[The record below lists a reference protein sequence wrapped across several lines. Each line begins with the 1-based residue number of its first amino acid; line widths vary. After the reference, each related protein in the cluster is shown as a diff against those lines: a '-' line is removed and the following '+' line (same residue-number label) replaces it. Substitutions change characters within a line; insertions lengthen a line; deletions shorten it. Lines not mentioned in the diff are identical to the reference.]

1 MHTMGK
7 VGVWLVVL
15 AACAATLL
23 TSKLIQVRNGWTK
36 KAFVAREEYRAL
48 VPKMAELQEQLDVLE
63 GNRFRALELW
73 GNSSPPVQTTVQ
85 AQGALVVDLGTDSTD
100 SGITEKKVIYG
111 FEVLPDNSV
120 VYRGDF
126 TVATARNVQSQLTP
140 NWKVRAQDGA
150 TWQSSKWRWR
160 NQLPSAYQQNF
171 DKQVLLIGQREDDLA
186 VWRRSQDVQ
195 TKLVT
200 QSQEQLQLREAEL
213 VGGDQ
218 LSKNAADAVE
228 HREGLVAAVEQVE
241 ETRNQILT
249 KVDDL
254 RRRLRTVQ
262 REVDRLKA
270 LNLELADKLPQPGK
284 AQAANQ

>member
-7 VGVWLVVL
+7 VGIWLVVV
-15 AACAATLL
+15 AAVAATML

-36 KAFVAREEYRAL
+36 KASVAREEYRAL
-48 VPKMAELQEQLDVLE
+48 VPKLAELQEQLDALE
-63 GNRFRALELW
+63 GDRFRALELW
-73 GNSSPPVQTTVQ
+73 GNSSPPVPTTVQ
-85 AQGALVVDLGTDSTD
+85 AQGALVVELGTN
-100 SGITEKKVIYG
+100 SGITEKKVVYG

-126 TVATARNVQSQLTP
+126 TVATARDVQSQLAP
-140 NWKVRAQDGA
+140 NWKVRNQDGA

-171 DKQVLLIGQREDDLA
+171 DKQILLLSQREDDLA

-195 TKLVT
+195 TKLVA
-200 QSQEQLQLREAEL
+200 QSQEQLKLREAEL

-241 ETRNQILT
+241 ESRNQVLT

-254 RRRLRTVQ
+254 RRKLRTVQ
-262 REVDRLKA
+262 TDVDRLKA
-270 LNLELADKLPQPGK
+270 LKVELTDKLPQPEK
-284 AQAANQ
+284 VQAANNP

>member
-7 VGVWLVVL
+7 VGVWLVVV
-15 AACAATLL
+15 AAVASTML

-48 VPKMAELQEQLDVLE
+48 VPKLAELQEQLDTLE
-63 GNRFRALELW
+63 GDRFRAIELW

-85 AQGALVVDLGTDSTD
+85 AQGALVVDLGTN

-126 TVATARNVQSQLTP
+126 TVATARDVQSQLTP
-140 NWKVRAQDGA
+140 NWKVRNQDGA

-160 NQLPSAYQQNF
+160 NQLPSAYQQNY
-171 DKQVLLIGQREDDLA
+171 DKQILLLSQREDDLA

-195 TKLVT
+195 TKLVA
-200 QSQEQLQLREAEL
+200 QAGEQLKLREAEL
-213 VGGDQ
+213 VGGEQ

-228 HREGLVAAVEQVE
+228 HREGLVAAVEQAE
-241 ETRNQILT
+241 ESRNQVLT

-254 RRRLRTVQ
+254 RRKLRTVQ
-262 REVDRLKA
+262 REVDRLKT
-270 LNLELADKLPQPGK
+270 LNAELTDKLPQPEK
-284 AQAANQ
+284 VQAANKP

>member
-7 VGVWLVVL
+7 VGVWLVVV
-15 AACAATLL
+15 AAVASTML

-48 VPKMAELQEQLDVLE
+48 VPKLAELQEQLDALE
-63 GNRFRALELW
+63 GDRFRAIELW

-85 AQGALVVDLGTDSTD
+85 AQGALVVDLGTN
-100 SGITEKKVIYG
+100 SGITDKKVIYG

-126 TVATARNVQSQLTP
+126 TVATARDVQSQLTP
-140 NWKVRAQDGA
+140 NWKVRNQDGA

-171 DKQVLLIGQREDDLA
+171 DKQILLLSQREDDLA

-195 TKLVT
+195 TKLVA
-200 QSQEQLQLREAEL
+200 QASEQLKLREAEL
-213 VGGDQ
+213 VGGEQ

-241 ETRNQILT
+241 EVRNQVLT

-254 RRRLRTVQ
+254 RRKLRTVQ

-270 LNLELADKLPQPGK
+270 LNVELTDKLPQPEK
-284 AQAANQ
+284 VQATNNQ

>member
-7 VGVWLVVL
+7 VGIWLVVV
-15 AACAATLL
+15 AAVAATML

-36 KAFVAREEYRAL
+36 KASVAREEYRAL
-48 VPKMAELQEQLDVLE
+48 VPKLAELQVQLDALE
-63 GNRFRALELW
+63 GDRFRALELW
-73 GNSSPPVQTTVQ
+73 GNSSPPVPTTVQ
-85 AQGALVVDLGTDSTD
+85 AQGALVVDLGTN
-100 SGITEKKVIYG
+100 SGITEKKVVYG

-126 TVATARNVQSQLTP
+126 TVATARDVQSQLTP
-140 NWKVRAQDGA
+140 NWKVRNQDGA

-171 DKQVLLIGQREDDLA
+171 DKQILLLSQGEDDLA

-195 TKLVT
+195 TKLVA
-200 QSQEQLQLREAEL
+200 QSQEQLKLREAEL

-241 ETRNQILT
+241 ESRNQVLT

-254 RRRLRTVQ
+254 RRKLRTVQ
-262 REVDRLKA
+262 TDVDRLKA
-270 LNLELADKLPQPGK
+270 LNVELTDKLPQPEK
-284 AQAANQ
+284 VQAANNP

>member
-48 VPKMAELQEQLDVLE
+48 LPKLAELQEQLDVHE

-85 AQGALVVDLGTDSTD
+85 AQGALVVDLGTD

-171 DKQVLLIGQREDDLA
+171 DKQILLLAQREDDLA

-195 TKLVT
+195 TKLVA
-200 QSQEQLQLREAEL
+200 QSQEQLKLREAEL
-213 VGGDQ
+213 VGGEQ

-241 ETRNQILT
+241 ESRNQILT

-262 REVDRLKA
+262 RDVDRLKA
-270 LNLELADKLPQPGK
+270 LNLELADKLPQPEK
-284 AQAANQ
+284 VQAANQ

>member
-7 VGVWLVVL
+7 VGVWLVVV
-15 AACAATLL
+15 AAVASTML

-36 KAFVAREEYRAL
+36 KAYVAREEYRAL
-48 VPKMAELQEQLDVLE
+48 VPKLAELQEQLDALE
-63 GNRFRALELW
+63 GDRFRALELW

-85 AQGALVVDLGTDSTD
+85 AQGALVVDLGTN

-126 TVATARNVQSQLTP
+126 TVATARDAQSSLVP
-140 NWKVRAQDGA
+140 NWKVRNQDGA

-171 DKQVLLIGQREDDLA
+171 DKQILLLSQREDDLA
-186 VWRRSQDVQ
+186 VWRRSQEVQ
-195 TKLVT
+195 TKLVAQAT
-200 QSQEQLQLREAEL
+200 EQLKLREAEL
-213 VGGDQ
+213 IGGEQ
-218 LSKNAADAVE
+218 LSKNAADSVE
-228 HREGLVAAVEQVE
+228 HREGLVAAVEQE
-241 ETRNQILT
+241 EESRNKVLT

-254 RRRLRTVQ
+254 RRNLRTVQ

-270 LNLELADKLPQPGK
+270 LNLELTDKLPQPVK
-284 AQAANQ
+284 VQAANKP

>member
-7 VGVWLVVL
+7 VGVWLVVV
-15 AACAATLL
+15 AAVASTML

-36 KAFVAREEYRAL
+36 KAFVAREKYRAL
-48 VPKMAELQEQLDVLE
+48 VPKLAELQEQLDALE
-63 GNRFRALELW
+63 GDRFRAIELW

-85 AQGALVVDLGTDSTD
+85 AQGALVVDLGTN
-100 SGITEKKVIYG
+100 SGITDKKVIYG

-126 TVATARNVQSQLTP
+126 TVATARDVQSQLTP
-140 NWKVRAQDGA
+140 NWKVRNQDGA

-171 DKQVLLIGQREDDLA
+171 DKQILLLAQREDDLA

-195 TKLVT
+195 TKLVA
-200 QSQEQLQLREAEL
+200 QAEEQLKLREAEL
-213 VGGDQ
+213 VGGEQ

-241 ETRNQILT
+241 EVRNQVLT

-262 REVDRLKA
+262 TEVDRLKA
-270 LNLELADKLPQPGK
+270 LNVELTDKLPQPEK
-284 AQAANQ
+284 AQATNSQ

>member
-7 VGVWLVVL
+7 VGIWLVVV
-15 AACAATLL
+15 AAVAATML

-36 KAFVAREEYRAL
+36 KASVAREEYRAL
-48 VPKMAELQEQLDVLE
+48 VPKLAELQEQLDALE
-63 GNRFRALELW
+63 GDRFRALELW
-73 GNSSPPVQTTVQ
+73 GNSSPPVPTTVQ
-85 AQGALVVDLGTDSTD
+85 AQGALVVDLGTN
-100 SGITEKKVIYG
+100 SGITEKKVVYG

-126 TVATARNVQSQLTP
+126 TVATARDVQSQLTP
-140 NWKVRAQDGA
+140 NWKVRNQDGA

-171 DKQVLLIGQREDDLA
+171 DKQILLLSQGEDDLA

-195 TKLVT
+195 TKLVA
-200 QSQEQLQLREAEL
+200 QSQEQLKLREAEL

-241 ETRNQILT
+241 ESRNQVLT

-254 RRRLRTVQ
+254 RRKLRTVQ
-262 REVDRLKA
+262 TDVDRLKA
-270 LNLELADKLPQPGK
+270 LNVELTDKLPQPEK
-284 AQAANQ
+284 VQAANNP

>member
-7 VGVWLVVL
+7 VGVWLVVV
-15 AACAATLL
+15 AAVASTML

-48 VPKMAELQEQLDVLE
+48 VPKLAELQEQLDTLE
-63 GNRFRALELW
+63 GDRFRAIELW

-85 AQGALVVDLGTDSTD
+85 AQGALVVDLGTN

-126 TVATARNVQSQLTP
+126 TVATARDVQSQLTP
-140 NWKVRAQDGA
+140 NWKVRNQDGA

-160 NQLPSAYQQNF
+160 NQLPSAYQQNY
-171 DKQVLLIGQREDDLA
+171 DKQILLLSQREDDLT

-195 TKLVT
+195 TKLVA
-200 QSQEQLQLREAEL
+200 QAGEQLKLREAEL
-213 VGGDQ
+213 VGGEQ

-228 HREGLVAAVEQVE
+228 HREGLVAAVEQAE
-241 ETRNQILT
+241 ESRNQVLT

-254 RRRLRTVQ
+254 RRKLRTVQ
-262 REVDRLKA
+262 REVDRLKT
-270 LNLELADKLPQPGK
+270 LNAELTDKLPQPEK
-284 AQAANQ
+284 VQAANKP

>member
-7 VGVWLVVL
+7 VGVWLVVV
-15 AACAATLL
+15 AAVASTML

-48 VPKMAELQEQLDVLE
+48 VPKLAELQEQLDTLE
-63 GNRFRALELW
+63 GDRFRAIELW

-85 AQGALVVDLGTDSTD
+85 AQGALVVDLGTN

-126 TVATARNVQSQLTP
+126 TVATARDVQSQLTP
-140 NWKVRAQDGA
+140 NWKVRNQDGA

-160 NQLPSAYQQNF
+160 NQLPSAYQQNY
-171 DKQVLLIGQREDDLA
+171 DKQILLLSQREDDLA

-195 TKLVT
+195 TKLVA
-200 QSQEQLQLREAEL
+200 QAGEQLKLREAEL
-213 VGGDQ
+213 VGGEQ

-228 HREGLVAAVEQVE
+228 HREGLVAAVEQAE
-241 ETRNQILT
+241 ESRNQVLT

-254 RRRLRTVQ
+254 RRKLRTVQ
-262 REVDRLKA
+262 REVGRLKT
-270 LNLELADKLPQPGK
+270 LNAELTDKLPQPEK
-284 AQAANQ
+284 VQAANKP

>member
-7 VGVWLVVL
+7 VGIWLVVV
-15 AACAATLL
+15 AAVAATML

-36 KAFVAREEYRAL
+36 KASVAREEYRAL
-48 VPKMAELQEQLDVLE
+48 VPKLAELQEQLDALE
-63 GNRFRALELW
+63 GDRFRALELW
-73 GNSSPPVQTTVQ
+73 GNSSPPVPTTVQ
-85 AQGALVVDLGTDSTD
+85 AQGALVVDLGTN
-100 SGITEKKVIYG
+100 SGITEKKVVYG

-126 TVATARNVQSQLTP
+126 TVATARDVQSQLTP
-140 NWKVRAQDGA
+140 NWKVRNQDGA

-171 DKQVLLIGQREDDLA
+171 DKQILLLSQREDDLA

-195 TKLVT
+195 TKLVA
-200 QSQEQLQLREAEL
+200 QSQEQLKLREAEL

-241 ETRNQILT
+241 ESRNQVLT

-254 RRRLRTVQ
+254 RRKLRTVQ
-262 REVDRLKA
+262 TDVDRLKA
-270 LNLELADKLPQPGK
+270 LNVELTDKLPQPEK
-284 AQAANQ
+284 VQAAKNP

>member
-7 VGVWLVVL
+7 VGIWLVVV
-15 AACAATLL
+15 AAVAATML

-36 KAFVAREEYRAL
+36 KASVAREEYRAL
-48 VPKMAELQEQLDVLE
+48 VPKLAELQEQLDALE
-63 GNRFRALELW
+63 GDRFRALELW
-73 GNSSPPVQTTVQ
+73 GNSSPPVPTTVQ
-85 AQGALVVDLGTDSTD
+85 AQGALVVDLGTN
-100 SGITEKKVIYG
+100 SGITEKKVVYG

-126 TVATARNVQSQLTP
+126 TVATARDVQSQLTP
-140 NWKVRAQDGA
+140 NWKVRNQDGA

-171 DKQVLLIGQREDDLA
+171 DKQILLLSQGEDDLA

-195 TKLVT
+195 TKLVA
-200 QSQEQLQLREAEL
+200 QSQEQLKLREAEL

-241 ETRNQILT
+241 ESRNQILT

-254 RRRLRTVQ
+254 RRKLRTVQ
-262 REVDRLKA
+262 TDVDRLKA
-270 LNLELADKLPQPGK
+270 LNVELTDKLPQPEK
-284 AQAANQ
+284 VQAANNP

>member
-1 MHTMGK
+1 MGK
-7 VGVWLVVL
+7 VGIWLVVV
-15 AACAATLL
+15 AAVAATML

-36 KAFVAREEYRAL
+36 KASVAREEYRAL
-48 VPKMAELQEQLDVLE
+48 VPKLAELQEQLDALE
-63 GNRFRALELW
+63 GDRFRALELW
-73 GNSSPPVQTTVQ
+73 GNSSPPVPTTVQ
-85 AQGALVVDLGTDSTD
+85 AQGALVVDLGTN
-100 SGITEKKVIYG
+100 SGITEKKVVYG

-126 TVATARNVQSQLTP
+126 TVATARDVQSQLTP
-140 NWKVRAQDGA
+140 NWKVRNQDGA

-171 DKQVLLIGQREDDLA
+171 DKQILLLSQREDDLA

-195 TKLVT
+195 TKLVA
-200 QSQEQLQLREAEL
+200 QSQEQLKLREAEL

-241 ETRNQILT
+241 ESRNQVLT

-254 RRRLRTVQ
+254 RRKLRTVQ
-262 REVDRLKA
+262 TDVDRLKA
-270 LNLELADKLPQPGK
+270 LNVELTDKLPQPEK
-284 AQAANQ
+284 VQAANNP

>member
-7 VGVWLVVL
+7 VGIWLVVV
-15 AACAATLL
+15 AAVAATML

-36 KAFVAREEYRAL
+36 KASVAREEYRAL
-48 VPKMAELQEQLDVLE
+48 VPKLAELQEQLDALE
-63 GNRFRALELW
+63 GDRFRALELW
-73 GNSSPPVQTTVQ
+73 GNSSPPVPTTVQ
-85 AQGALVVDLGTDSTD
+85 AQGALVVDLGTN
-100 SGITEKKVIYG
+100 SGITEKKVVYG

-126 TVATARNVQSQLTP
+126 TVATARDVQSQLTP
-140 NWKVRAQDGA
+140 NWKVRNQDGA
-150 TWQSSKWRWR
+150 TWQISKWRWR

-171 DKQVLLIGQREDDLA
+171 DKQILLLSQREDDLA

-195 TKLVT
+195 TKLVA
-200 QSQEQLQLREAEL
+200 QSQEQLKLREAEL

-241 ETRNQILT
+241 ESRNQVLT

-254 RRRLRTVQ
+254 RRKLRTVQ
-262 REVDRLKA
+262 TDVDRLKA
-270 LNLELADKLPQPGK
+270 LNVELTDKLPQPEK
-284 AQAANQ
+284 VQAANNP

>member
-7 VGVWLVVL
+7 VGIWLVVV
-15 AACAATLL
+15 AAVAATML

-36 KAFVAREEYRAL
+36 KASVAREEYRAL
-48 VPKMAELQEQLDVLE
+48 VPKLAELQEQLDALE
-63 GNRFRALELW
+63 GDRFRALELW
-73 GNSSPPVQTTVQ
+73 GNSSPPVPTTVQ
-85 AQGALVVDLGTDSTD
+85 AQGALVVDLGTN
-100 SGITEKKVIYG
+100 SGIAEKKVVYG

-126 TVATARNVQSQLTP
+126 TVATARDVQSQLTP
-140 NWKVRAQDGA
+140 NWKVRNQDGA

-171 DKQVLLIGQREDDLA
+171 DKQILLLSQREDDLA

-195 TKLVT
+195 TKLVA
-200 QSQEQLQLREAEL
+200 QSQEQLKLREAEL

-241 ETRNQILT
+241 ESRNQVLT

-254 RRRLRTVQ
+254 RRKLRTVQ
-262 REVDRLKA
+262 TDVDRLKA
-270 LNLELADKLPQPGK
+270 LNVELTDKLPQPEK
-284 AQAANQ
+284 VQAANNP

>member
-7 VGVWLVVL
+7 VGIWLVVV
-15 AACAATLL
+15 AAVAATML

-36 KAFVAREEYRAL
+36 KASVAREEYRAL
-48 VPKMAELQEQLDVLE
+48 VPKLAELQEQLDALE
-63 GNRFRALELW
+63 GDRFRALELW
-73 GNSSPPVQTTVQ
+73 GNSSPPVPTTVQ
-85 AQGALVVDLGTDSTD
+85 AQGALVVDLGTN
-100 SGITEKKVIYG
+100 SGITEKKVVYG

-126 TVATARNVQSQLTP
+126 TVATARDVQSQLTP
-140 NWKVRAQDGA
+140 NWKVRNQDGA

-171 DKQVLLIGQREDDLA
+171 DKQILLLSQREDDLA

-195 TKLVT
+195 TKLVA
-200 QSQEQLQLREAEL
+200 QSQEQLKLREAEL

-241 ETRNQILT
+241 ESRNQVLT

-254 RRRLRTVQ
+254 RRKLRTVQ
-262 REVDRLKA
+262 TDVDRLKA
-270 LNLELADKLPQPGK
+270 LNVELTDKLPQPEK
-284 AQAANQ
+284 VQAANNP

>member
-7 VGVWLVVL
+7 VGIWLVVV
-15 AACAATLL
+15 AAVAATML

-36 KAFVAREEYRAL
+36 KASVAREEYRAL
-48 VPKMAELQEQLDVLE
+48 VPKLAELQEQLDALE
-63 GNRFRALELW
+63 GDRFRALELW
-73 GNSSPPVQTTVQ
+73 GNSSPPVPTTVQ
-85 AQGALVVDLGTDSTD
+85 AQGALVVELGTN
-100 SGITEKKVIYG
+100 SGITEKKVVYG

-126 TVATARNVQSQLTP
+126 TVATARDVQSQLTP
-140 NWKVRAQDGA
+140 NWKVRNQDGA

-171 DKQVLLIGQREDDLA
+171 DKQILLLSQREDDLA

-195 TKLVT
+195 TKLVA
-200 QSQEQLQLREAEL
+200 QSQEQLKLREAEL

-241 ETRNQILT
+241 ESRNQVLT

-254 RRRLRTVQ
+254 RRKLRTVQ
-262 REVDRLKA
+262 TDVDRLKA
-270 LNLELADKLPQPGK
+270 LNVELTDKLPQPEK
-284 AQAANQ
+284 VQAANNP

>member
-7 VGVWLVVL
+7 VGVWLVVV
-15 AACAATLL
+15 AAVASTML

-36 KAFVAREEYRAL
+36 KASVAREEYRAL
-48 VPKMAELQEQLDVLE
+48 VPKLAELQEQLDALE
-63 GNRFRALELW
+63 GDRFRAIELW

-85 AQGALVVDLGTDSTD
+85 AQGALVVDLGTN
-100 SGITEKKVIYG
+100 SGITDKKVIYG

-126 TVATARNVQSQLTP
+126 TVATARDVQSQLTP
-140 NWKVRAQDGA
+140 NWKVRNQDGA

-171 DKQVLLIGQREDDLA
+171 DKQILLLAQREDDLA

-195 TKLVT
+195 TKLVA
-200 QSQEQLQLREAEL
+200 QAEEQLKLREAEL
-213 VGGDQ
+213 VGGEQ

-241 ETRNQILT
+241 EVRNHVLT

-262 REVDRLKA
+262 TEVDRLKA
-270 LNLELADKLPQPGK
+270 LNVELTDKLPQPEK
-284 AQAANQ
+284 VQATNNP

>member
-7 VGVWLVVL
+7 VGIWLVVV
-15 AACAATLL
+15 AAVAATML

-36 KAFVAREEYRAL
+36 KASVAREEYRAL
-48 VPKMAELQEQLDVLE
+48 VPKLAELQEQLDALE
-63 GNRFRALELW
+63 GDRFRALELW
-73 GNSSPPVQTTVQ
+73 GNSSPPVPTTVQ
-85 AQGALVVDLGTDSTD
+85 AQGALVVDLGTN
-100 SGITEKKVIYG
+100 SGITEKKVVYG

-126 TVATARNVQSQLTP
+126 TVATARDVQSQLTP
-140 NWKVRAQDGA
+140 NWKVRNQDGA

-171 DKQVLLIGQREDDLA
+171 DKQILLLSQREDDLA

-195 TKLVT
+195 TKLVA
-200 QSQEQLQLREAEL
+200 QSQEQLKLREAEL

-241 ETRNQILT
+241 ESRNQILT

-254 RRRLRTVQ
+254 RRKLRTVQ
-262 REVDRLKA
+262 TDVDRLKA
-270 LNLELADKLPQPGK
+270 LNVELTDKLPQPEK
-284 AQAANQ
+284 VQAANNP

>member
-1 MHTMGK
+1 MHALGK
-7 VGVWLVVL
+7 VGVWLVVVAAL
-15 AACAATLL
+15 AATML

-48 VPKMAELQEQLDVLE
+48 VPKLAELQEQLDGLE
-63 GNRFRALELW
+63 GDRFRALELW
-73 GNSSPPVQTTVQ
+73 GNSSQPVPTTVQ
-85 AQGALVVDLGTDSTD
+85 AQGALVVDLGTN

-126 TVATARNVQSQLTP
+126 TVATARDVQSQLTP
-140 NWKVRAQDGA
+140 NWKVRNQDGA

-171 DKQVLLIGQREDDLA
+171 DKQILLLSQREDDLA

-195 TKLVT
+195 TKLVA
-200 QSQEQLQLREAEL
+200 QAAEQLKLREAEL
-213 VGGDQ
+213 VGGEQ

-241 ETRNQILT
+241 ESRNQILT

-254 RRRLRTVQ
+254 RRKLRTVQ
-262 REVDRLKA
+262 REVDHLKA
-270 LNLELADKLPQPGK
+270 LNVELTDKLPQPEK
-284 AQAANQ
+284 VQAANKP

>member
-7 VGVWLVVL
+7 VGVWLVVV
-15 AACAATLL
+15 AAVASTML

-48 VPKMAELQEQLDVLE
+48 VPKLAELQEQLDVLE
-63 GNRFRALELW
+63 GDRFRALELW

-85 AQGALVVDLGTDSTD
+85 AQGALVVDLGTN
-100 SGITEKKVIYG
+100 SGITDKKVIYG

-126 TVATARNVQSQLTP
+126 TVATARDVQSQLTP
-140 NWKVRAQDGA
+140 NWKVRNQDGA

-171 DKQVLLIGQREDDLA
+171 DKQILLLSQREDDLA

-195 TKLVT
+195 TKLVA
-200 QSQEQLQLREAEL
+200 QAGEQLKLREAEL
-213 VGGDQ
+213 IGGEQ

-241 ETRNQILT
+241 EVRNRVLT
-249 KVDDL
+249 TVDDL

-262 REVDRLKA
+262 TEVDRIKA
-270 LNLELADKLPQPGK
+270 LNVELTDKLPQPEK
-284 AQAANQ
+284 VQATNRQ